1 MAPVDDNGGPFLDGD
16 MRKDAHVVEEEV
28 GSEKIFR
35 GEVPL
40 QPVMGYLRGGGLSN
54 VCVPVPVS
62 EG

>member
-40 QPVMGYLRGGGLSN
+40 QPVMGYLRGGTQQC
-54 VCVPVPVS
+54 VCPCSRV
-62 EG
+62 